1 MLTDGSP
8 TSDERSDDKTPL
20 CVNLD
25 GTLIESDVAV
35 ECFLRC
41 LKDNAQN
48 AFFAVSWL
56 IRRTAHLNAEM
67 ARRVSLNVELLPVNT
82 RLLAWLQSE
91 RRRGR
96 RLVLCTAADQALA
109 DRIAA
114 HFGIFE
120 AAIGSNAARNLTGRT
135 RASLLGERFGSR
147 GFDYAGSEARDMPVW
162 SAARKAII
170 VSPSSSLRRRV
181 QQVPRLER
189 VFERSR
195 RPAAQWIR
203 TLRLHQ
209 WTKNLLIFVPALT
222 SHQLLEPTV
231 ATTALLAFI
240 WFSLCAS
247 GTYLIND
254 LLDLDADRSHARK
267 RTRPLASGNLPPAH
281 GLVAAALLIAVAF
294 VGATISLSPT
304 FASVL
309 LIYLVG
315 TLWYSFALKRIPMVD
330 VLTLAGLYTVR
341 VIAGGAAIAID
352 PSFWLLAFSLF
363 LFLSLAIVKR
373 YTELRSILSSG
384 GLAAAGRGYT
394 TDDLP
399 LLLSFGTSAGLVS
412 VLVLALYINSGAASL
427 YRSPQLLWLLC
438 PIALY
443 WISRIWRKAYRGELH
458 EDPVVFAVSDK
469 PSLVVGCIS
478 AVLIWAAI

>member
-1 MLTDGSP
+1 
-8 TSDERSDDKTPL
+8 
-20 CVNLD
+20 
-25 GTLIESDVAV
+25 
-35 ECFLRC
+35 
-41 LKDNAQN
+41 
-48 AFFAVSWL
+48 
-56 IRRTAHLNAEM
+56 
-67 ARRVSLNVELLPVNT
+67 
-82 RLLAWLQSE
+82 
-91 RRRGR
+91 
-96 RLVLCTAADQALA
+96 
-109 DRIAA
+109 
-114 HFGIFE
+114 
-120 AAIGSNAARNLTGRT
+120 
-135 RASLLGERFGSR
+135 
-147 GFDYAGSEARDMPVW
+147 
-162 SAARKAII
+162 
-170 VSPSSSLRRRV
+170 
-181 QQVPRLER
+181 
-189 VFERSR
+189 
-195 RPAAQWIR
+195 
-203 TLRLHQ
+203 
-209 WTKNLLIFVPALT
+209 
-222 SHQLLEPTV
+222 
-231 ATTALLAFI
+231 
-240 WFSLCAS
+240 
-247 GTYLIND
+247 
-254 LLDLDADRSHARK
+254 
-267 RTRPLASGNLPPAH
+267 
-281 GLVAAALLIAVAF
+281 
-294 VGATISLSPT
+294 
-304 FASVL
+304 VL